1 MNGTVRQSQLARL
14 KYDSKKELDD
24 HTMHKWRLHLT
35 FLLSSALALLVP
47 SLKLLHDLEL
57 QRQNVQETSV

>member
-14 KYDSKKELDD
+14 KYDSKKWLDD

-35 FLLSSALALLVP
+35 FILSSALAKLVL
-47 SLKLLHDLEL
+47 SLKLLHELKL
-57 QRQNVQETSV
+57 QRKNVQETSV